1 MSSVLFDSI
10 EKTTNSTFTLNGAV
24 TNRSSLNGVLDLFA
38 QGGAI
43 RGWSQDQ
50 VYDLFAKA
58 FAEDQLLAL
67 KTLFY
72 LRDVRG
78 GQGERKTFRTC
89 IKYLADY
96 YPQIVRKNLDCFAEY
111 GRWDDLLELHNT
123 KVWGEV
129 LMLIDHQL
137 KEDLKAWS
145 DNKPQSLLSKWL
157 PSINA
162 SSKKTKMLAKDICK
176 ALKYTYKDY
185 RRTLSALRNGKIVEK
200 HMCNKKWEWIKYDQ
214 VPSQAMLR
222 YRNAF
227 SKNDKERFGEFLGDV
242 KTGKKEIKAGTLYPS
257 QIVSKVR
264 GRYGRCMESEDDL
277 TVLDAQWN
285 ALPNYL
291 EGNPHRGIAVV
302 DVSGSMTSGYNTDV
316 VPMDVAISLGLY
328 FAERN
333 ECPVFGNRFITFS
346 SCPELQRVKGED
358 IKSKV
363 DSLERAEWGMST
375 DLQAVFDLI
384 LNTAKEQN
392 LSGTELPEVIYIIS
406 DMEFDDATYNRGY
419 AYGEKPGADTNFD
432 VIKKKYLESG
442 YCMPKIVYWNVDAKT
457 RQVPVTIDD
466 NGVCMVSGYSP
477 SILTSLLAGEI
488 QDPMQV
494 MLDTINT
501 ERYERVVV

>member
-10 EKTTNSTFTLNGAV
+10 EKTTNSTFTLNGAK

-43 RGWSQDQ
+43 RGWPQDR

-78 GQGERKTFRTC
+78 GQGERKTFQTC

-96 YPQIVRKNLDCFAEY
+96 YPQIVRKNLDLFAEY
-111 GRWDDLLELHNT
+111 GRWDDLLSLHNT
-123 KVWGEV
+123 KVWGEA
-129 LMLIDHQL
+129 LMLIDRQL
-137 KEDLKAWS
+137 KEDLNAWG
-145 DNKPQSLLSKWL
+145 DGKPQSLLSKWL

-162 SSKKTKMLAKDICK
+162 SSKKTKMLAREICK
-176 ALKYTYKDY
+176 ALKYNYKDY
-185 RRTLSALRNGKIVEK
+185 RRTLSALRKGKIVEK
-200 HMCNKKWEWIKYDQ
+200 QMCAKEWNGIKYDQ

-257 QIVSKVR
+257 QIVGKVR
-264 GRYGRCMESEDDL
+264 NLGMRSEDDL
-277 TVLDAQWN
+277 NVLDAQWN
-285 ALPNYL
+285 TLPNYL
-291 EGNPHRGIAVV
+291 EGNPHRGLAVV
-302 DVSGSMTSGYNTDV
+302 DVSGSMTSSYNSNV

-333 ECPVFGNRFITFS
+333 ECPVFGNSFITFS
-346 SCPELQRVKGED
+346 DNPQLQRVRGND

-363 DSLERAEWGMST
+363 DYLESAEWGMST

-384 LNTAKEQN
+384 LNTAKKEN
-392 LSGTELPEVIYIIS
+392 LTGTELPEVIYIIS
-406 DMEFDDATYNRGY
+406 DMEFNDATYRRGHP
-419 AYGEKPGADTNFD
+419 YGDCSDEYKKGNFD
-432 VIKKKYLESG
+432 IIKKKYLESG
-442 YCMPKIVYWNVDAKT
+442 YCMPKIVYWNVDAKSQ
-457 RQVPVTIDD
+457 QVPVTIDD
-466 NGVCMVSGYSP
+466 SGVCMVSGYSP